1 LEFFGSKVE
10 NWAILLAIQLKE
22 GRNHTNFRQ
31 FKTVDDKS
39 PYFCPMKPR
48 AGRLYRIHSISDPVL
63 AARLVS
69 LGIYPGCTLT
79 IIQES
84 FLGGACYLAIEN
96 GHYALREEELAHL
109 VLEPCESQGE
119 GHA

>member
-1 LEFFGSKVE
+1 
-10 NWAILLAIQLKE
+10 
-22 GRNHTNFRQ
+22 
-31 FKTVDDKS
+31 
-39 PYFCPMKPR
+39 M
-48 AGRLYRIHSISDPVL
+48 YRIHSITDPVL

-84 FLGGACYLAIEN
+84 VLGGAYYLAIEN
-96 GHYALREEELAHL
+96 GHYALREEELARL
-109 VLEPCESQGE
+109 VLEPCGTQEE